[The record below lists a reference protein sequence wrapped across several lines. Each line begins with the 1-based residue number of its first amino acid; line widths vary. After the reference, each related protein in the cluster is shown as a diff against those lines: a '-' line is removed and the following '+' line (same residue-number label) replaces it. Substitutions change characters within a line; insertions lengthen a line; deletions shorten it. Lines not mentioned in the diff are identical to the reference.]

1 MSAVK
6 LDAPPGLISGSP
18 IFLFFKLTLGS
29 CTISSSFPDVPSLI
43 ASPLSIIACSILLG
57 TPRCAA
63 QFQHNLGILQY
74 VRTYPK
80 CSVASTTFS
89 HVCRLPT
96 HPFAGLLV
104 PAACTLLPHSTD
116 CQHTD
121 SRIANP
127 KIIITFKTSHTA
139 CLHCTCWR
147 KEQEFIGTVKL
158 TDTPRKRFEYFR
170 IHLMFNLVPPSD
182 FTVSY
187 HPTHQYMIKSNF
199 CLVFSL
205 RRLLEMHEAVPELS
219 TTIRFVTV

>member
-1 MSAVK
+1 MHHHHFLFNSCSALFCV
-6 LDAPPGLISGSP
+6 LPNSNTTWASGSTSVP
-18 IFLFFKLTLGS
+18 IQN
-29 CTISSSFPDVPSLI
+29 V
-43 ASPLSIIACSILLG
+43 LS
-57 TPRCAA
+57 
-63 QFQHNLGILQY
+63 QVQ
-74 VRTYPK
+74 
-80 CSVASTTFS
+80 TTFS

-96 HPFAGLLV
+96 HPFPGLLV
-104 PAACTLLPHSTD
+104 PARAPC
-116 CQHTD
+116 C
-121 SRIANP
+121 RIPRTANTQIQELQIP
-127 KIIITFKTSHTA
+127 KIITFKTSHTA

-158 TDTPRKRFEYFR
+158 PTKTHR

-219 TTIRFVTV
+219 TTIKFVTV